1 MRAKLSKCSDTLV
14 SLSPPP
20 KIHLLTKPQGPN
32 ERRTISRE
40 DLGFYH
46 AVIVSAIY
54 EFDNGVDVADPAS
67 FYAPLSHCISQHP
80 FLSVLVMDR
89 HTDKA
94 YYQRAPH
101 VDLSQHI
108 SILPPLTDTT
118 DTAKTSAIQSLLAA
132 DLDRPF
138 THTVP
143 PWRVLVT
150 PLHPSSCILTF
161 SYSHSILDGPSGLSF
176 HRTLLSALNNPLTT
190 LAPQT
195 AKVPSCSL
203 PLRPPFDS
211 PSTLPISP
219 PFLLS
224 PLLAA
229 LLPAFITSYLNIAPQ
244 AVTLSEKTWTGTP
257 CAFVAG
263 TTRSKV
269 VVRGIDADTVS
280 RALEAARARG
290 VKLTGVMHVLV
301 GRGLRA
307 ALGERVELVAVSAV
321 NMRGAV
327 GREAGEMGEFA
338 SGCYTAFLEGG
349 SGGGS
354 LTEGEWKE
362 AGRVTGELKEAR
374 GRLRDQAIGLL
385 RFLPSVR
392 GWLRGKVGGR
402 RDCSYEVSNLG
413 ALDFGGGGEV
423 RIVEAVFAQPGMVV
437 SCPVCV
443 NVVSVKGGRLV
454 YTVTWATG
462 SLGVDVEDAFVQRVC
477 DAVDDGFRGL

>member
-1 MRAKLSKCSDTLV
+1 
-14 SLSPPP
+14 
-20 KIHLLTKPQGPN
+20 
-32 ERRTISRE
+32 
-40 DLGFYH
+40 
-46 AVIVSAIY
+46 
-54 EFDNGVDVADPAS
+54 
-67 FYAPLSHCISQHP
+67 
-80 FLSVLVMDR
+80 MDR

-101 VDLSQHI
+101 VDLSQHMT
-108 SILPPLTDTT
+108 ILPPLTDTS
-118 DTAKTSAIQSLLAA
+118 DAAKLSAIQSLLAG

-138 THTVP
+138 THTIP

-150 PLHPSSCILTF
+150 PIHPSSCILTF

-176 HRTLLSALNNPLTT
+176 HRTFLTALNNPPAIP
-190 LAPQT
+190 APQT
-195 AKVPSCSL
+195 SKVPPCSL
-203 PLRPPFDS
+203 PFPEPFDT

-219 PFLLS
+219 SFLLS

-229 LLPAFITSYLNIAPQ
+229 LLPSFLTSYLNIAPQ

-263 TTRSKV
+263 MTRSKV
-269 VVRGIDADTVS
+269 VVRGIDAEMVE
-280 RALEAARARG
+280 RALAAARGRG

-307 ALGERVELVAVSAV
+307 ALNGEEGVELVAISAV
-321 NMRGAV
+321 DMRGAV
-327 GREAGEMGEFA
+327 GREKGEMGEFA
-338 SGCYTAFLEGG
+338 SGCYSAFGA
-349 SGGGS
+349 GGGGGGA
-354 LTEGEWKE
+354 LTEGEWEE
-362 AGRVTGELKEAR
+362 ARRVTGELKEAR

-413 ALDFGGGGEV
+413 GVDFGDGGEV

-462 SLGVDVEDAFVQRVC
+462 SLGVGEDEEDVFVQRIC
-477 DAVDDGFRGL
+477 EAVDDGFRAF

>member
-1 MRAKLSKCSDTLV
+1 M
-14 SLSPPP
+14 
-20 KIHLLTKPQGPN
+20 
-32 ERRTISRE
+32 
-40 DLGFYH
+40 
-46 AVIVSAIY
+46 
-54 EFDNGVDVADPAS
+54 
-67 FYAPLSHCISQHP
+67 
-80 FLSVLVMDR
+80 
-89 HTDKA
+89 
-94 YYQRAPH
+94 
-101 VDLSQHI
+101 
-108 SILPPLTDTT
+108 
-118 DTAKTSAIQSLLAA
+118 
-132 DLDRPF
+132 
-138 THTVP
+138 
-143 PWRVLVT
+143 
-150 PLHPSSCILTF
+150 
-161 SYSHSILDGPSGLSF
+161 
-176 HRTLLSALNNPLTT
+176 
-190 LAPQT
+190 
-195 AKVPSCSL
+195 
-203 PLRPPFDS
+203 
-211 PSTLPISP
+211 
-219 PFLLS
+219 
-224 PLLAA
+224 
-229 LLPAFITSYLNIAPQ
+229 
-244 AVTLSEKTWTGTP
+244 
-257 CAFVAG
+257 
-263 TTRSKV
+263 
-269 VVRGIDADTVS
+269 VRGIDADTVS